1 MKKFKKLNAVITA
14 TLMAAALSV
23 PMASSLSV
31 SAASG
36 DNSITVI
43 AGNDKMTHTAV
54 AAYQVFAGTYND
66 TDANL
71 TITGWGDGID
81 VAAFITAIKADST
94 IIGASF
100 KDVDITND
108 AAGAQ
113 AVADIVGKWTDNSDE
128 AKAFAKLAVAN
139 AATKSGTYSEGVIS
153 GIADGYYVMADES
166 AATATDPTGSAFTL
180 GLLQVVGGE
189 NVEVT
194 TKIDYPT
201 VVKKVQEDDKT
212 DDGGYGA
219 GFNDVADWDANTD
232 VPFKIIATMPSN
244 IDEYDHYYM
253 NFTDTLDDTFGNPEN
268 IVVTAGT
275 KTLVKDTDYKIE
287 TTGNDMNIVIMDLK
301 GVDGLTVDDKTTV
314 TVTYTAK
321 LNVSGANLAIIG
333 HDGQE
338 NKVKLEYSNNP
349 NKTGDGSSKP
359 DDTGETPEDKVI
371 VFTYEL
377 DITKI
382 DGATKAAIE
391 NAEFKLGNDKDQWAT
406 VNEAGYFT
414 GWVDDE
420 ASATVLKSDA
430 NGIFKVIGL
439 DDGKYKLKELNW
451 SEEYN
456 IPETAFEAVIDANTA
471 FTQDD
476 YANAAAALIELT
488 GSVNGKNDT
497 GANAG
502 DGIVAGTIENNK
514 GTTLPSTG
522 GIGTT
527 LFYVGGGCVVALA
540 GVALITK
547 KRMNNR
553 ED

>member
-31 SAASG
+31 SAAAG
-36 DNSITVI
+36 DNSITVK
-43 AGNDKMTHTAV
+43 AGNDKMTHSDV

-66 TDANL
+66 ADSNL
-71 TITGWGDGID
+71 TITGWGDGIN
-81 VAAFITAIKADST
+81 VTAFITAIKADAT
-94 IIGASF
+94 IGSSF
-100 KDVDITND
+100 AGEITND

-128 AKAFAKLAVAN
+128 ANAFAKLAVAN

-275 KTLVKDTDYKIE
+275 KTLVKDTDYTI
-287 TTGNDMNIVIMDLK
+287 TANGNDMNIVIMDLK
-301 GVDGLTVDDKTTV
+301 GVDGLTVNDKTTV

-333 HDGQE
+333 RNGQE

-349 NKTGDGSSKP
+349 NKTGDGSSAP

-382 DGATKAAIE
+382 DGATKATIE
-391 NAEFKLGNDKDQWAT
+391 NAQFKLGNDKNQWAT
-406 VNEAGYFT
+406 VNEDGYFT
-414 GWVDDE
+414 GWVDNE

-439 DDGKYKLKELNW
+439 DDGSYKLKELNW

-456 IPETAFEAVIDANTA
+456 IPETAFEAVIDANTL

-476 YANAAAALIELT
+476 YANASAALIELT
-488 GSVNGKNDT
+488 GSVNGKDDT
-497 GANAG
+497 GANAD

>member
-23 PMASSLSV
+23 PMTSSLSV
-31 SAASG
+31 SAAIG
-36 DNSITVI
+36 DNSITVK
-43 AGNDKMTHTAV
+43 AGNDKMTHSAV

-66 TDANL
+66 ADSNL
-71 TITGWGDGID
+71 TITGWGDGIN
-81 VAAFITAIKADST
+81 VTAFITAIKADAT
-94 IIGASF
+94 IGSSF
-100 KDVDITND
+100 AGEITND

-128 AKAFAKLAVAN
+128 ANAFAKLAVAN

-391 NAEFKLGNDKDQWAT
+391 NAQFKLGNDKNQWAT
-406 VNEAGYFT
+406 VNEDGYFT
-414 GWVDDE
+414 GWVDNE

-439 DDGKYKLKELNW
+439 DDGSYKLKELNW

-456 IPETAFEAVIDANTA
+456 IPETAFEAVIDANTL

-476 YANAAAALIELT
+476 YANASAALIELT
-488 GSVNGKNDT
+488 GSVNGKDDT
-497 GANAG
+497 GANAD

>member
-1 MKKFKKLNAVITA
+1 
-14 TLMAAALSV
+14 
-23 PMASSLSV
+23 
-31 SAASG
+31 
-36 DNSITVI
+36 
-43 AGNDKMTHTAV
+43 MTHSDV

-66 TDANL
+66 TDSNL
-71 TITGWGDGID
+71 TITGWGDGIN
-81 VAAFITAIKADST
+81 VTAFITAIKADAT
-94 IIGASF
+94 IGSSF
-100 KDVDITND
+100 AGEITND

-128 AKAFAKLAVAN
+128 ANAFAKLAVA
-139 AATKSGTYSEGVIS
+139 KSGTYSNGVIS

-275 KTLVKDTDYKIE
+275 KTLVKDTDYTIAAN
-287 TTGNDMNIVIMDLK
+287 GNDMNIVIMDLK
-301 GVDGLTVDDKTTV
+301 GVDGLTVNDKTTV

-333 HDGQE
+333 RNGQE

-349 NKTGDGSSKP
+349 NKTGDGSSAP

-382 DGATKAAIE
+382 DGATKATIE
-391 NAEFKLGNDKDQWAT
+391 NAQFKLGNDKNQWAT
-406 VNEAGYFT
+406 VNEDGYFT
-414 GWVDDE
+414 GWVDNE

-439 DDGKYKLKELNW
+439 DDGSYKLKELNW

-456 IPETAFEAVIDANTA
+456 IPETAFEAVIDANTL

-476 YANAAAALIELT
+476 YANASAALIELT
-488 GSVNGKNDT
+488 GSVNGKDDT
-497 GANAG
+497 GANAD

>member
-31 SAASG
+31 SAADG
-36 DNSITVI
+36 DNSITVK
-43 AGNDKMTHTAV
+43 AGNDKMTHSAV

-66 TDANL
+66 TDSNL
-71 TITGWGDGID
+71 TITGWGDGIN
-81 VAAFITAIKADST
+81 VTAFITAIKADAT
-94 IIGASF
+94 IGSSF
-100 KDVDITND
+100 AGEITND

-128 AKAFAKLAVAN
+128 ANAFAKLAVAN

-275 KTLVKDTDYKIE
+275 KTLVKDTDYTIAAN
-287 TTGNDMNIVIMDLK
+287 GNDMNIVIMDLK
-301 GVDGLTVDDKTTV
+301 GVDGLTVNDKTTV

-333 HDGQE
+333 RNGQK

-349 NKTGDGSSKP
+349 NKTGDGSSAP

-382 DGATKAAIE
+382 DGATKATIE
-391 NAEFKLGNDKDQWAT
+391 NAQFKLGNDKNQWAT
-406 VNEAGYFT
+406 VNEDGYFT
-414 GWVDDE
+414 GWVDNE

-439 DDGKYKLKELNW
+439 DDGSYKLKELNW

-456 IPETAFEAVIDANTA
+456 IPETAFEAVIDANTL

-476 YANAAAALIELT
+476 YANASAALIELT
-488 GSVNGKNDT
+488 GSVNGKDDT
-497 GANAG
+497 GANAD

>member
-31 SAASG
+31 SAATG
-36 DNSITVI
+36 DNSITVK
-43 AGNDKMTHTAV
+43 AGNDKMTHSDV

-66 TDANL
+66 ADSNL
-71 TITGWGDGID
+71 TITGWGDGIN
-81 VAAFITAIKADST
+81 VTAFITAIKADAT
-94 IIGASF
+94 IGSSF
-100 KDVDITND
+100 AGEITND

-128 AKAFAKLAVAN
+128 ANAFAKLAVAN

-275 KTLVKDTDYKIE
+275 KTLVKDTDYTI
-287 TTGNDMNIVIMDLK
+287 TANGNDMNIVIMDLK

-321 LNVSGANLAIIG
+321 LNVSGDNLAIIG
-333 HDGQE
+333 RNGQE

-349 NKTGDGSSKP
+349 NKTGNGSSKP
-359 DDTGETPEDKVI
+359 EDTGETPEDKVI

-382 DGATKAAIE
+382 DGATKATIE
-391 NAEFKLGNDKDQWAT
+391 NAQFKLGNDKNQWAT
-406 VNEAGYFT
+406 VNEDGYFT
-414 GWVDDE
+414 GWVDNE

-439 DDGKYKLKELNW
+439 DDGSYKLKELNW

-456 IPETAFEAVIDANTA
+456 IPDTAFNAVIDANTL

-476 YANAAAALIELT
+476 YANASAALIELT
-488 GSVNGKNDT
+488 GSVNGKDDT
-497 GANAG
+497 GANAD

>member
-31 SAASG
+31 SAATG
-36 DNSITVI
+36 DNSITVK
-43 AGNDKMTHTAV
+43 AGNDKMTHSDV

-66 TDANL
+66 ADSNL
-71 TITGWGDGID
+71 TITGWGDGIN
-81 VAAFITAIKADST
+81 VTAFITAIKADAT
-94 IIGASF
+94 IGSSF
-100 KDVDITND
+100 AGEITND

-128 AKAFAKLAVAN
+128 ANAFAKLAVAN

-301 GVDGLTVDDKTTV
+301 GVDGLTVNDKTTV

-333 HDGQE
+333 RNGQE

-349 NKTGDGSSKP
+349 NKTGDGSSAP

-382 DGATKAAIE
+382 DGATKATIE
-391 NAEFKLGNDKDQWAT
+391 NAQFKLGNDKNQWAT
-406 VNEAGYFT
+406 VNEDGYFT
-414 GWVDDE
+414 GWVDNE

-439 DDGKYKLKELNW
+439 DDGSYKLKELNW

-456 IPETAFEAVIDANTA
+456 IPETAFEAVIDANTL

-476 YANAAAALIELT
+476 YANASAALIELT
-488 GSVNGKNDT
+488 GSVNGKDDT
-497 GANAG
+497 GANAD

>member
-1 MKKFKKLNAVITA
+1 
-14 TLMAAALSV
+14 
-23 PMASSLSV
+23 
-31 SAASG
+31 
-36 DNSITVI
+36 
-43 AGNDKMTHTAV
+43 
-54 AAYQVFAGTYND
+54 
-66 TDANL
+66 
-71 TITGWGDGID
+71 
-81 VAAFITAIKADST
+81 
-94 IIGASF
+94 
-100 KDVDITND
+100 
-108 AAGAQ
+108 
-113 AVADIVGKWTDNSDE
+113 
-128 AKAFAKLAVAN
+128 
-139 AATKSGTYSEGVIS
+139 
-153 GIADGYYVMADES
+153 
-166 AATATDPTGSAFTL
+166 
-180 GLLQVVGGE
+180 
-189 NVEVT
+189 
-194 TKIDYPT
+194 
-201 VVKKVQEDDKT
+201 
-212 DDGGYGA
+212 
-219 GFNDVADWDANTD
+219 
-232 VPFKIIATMPSN
+232 MPSN

>member
-31 SAASG
+31 SAAAG
-36 DNSITVI
+36 DNSITVK
-43 AGNDKMTHTAV
+43 AGNDKMTHSDV

-66 TDANL
+66 ADSNL
-71 TITGWGDGID
+71 TITGWGDGIN
-81 VAAFITAIKADST
+81 VTAFITAIKADAT
-94 IIGASF
+94 IGSSF
-100 KDVDITND
+100 AGEITND

-128 AKAFAKLAVAN
+128 ANAFAKLAVAN
-139 AATKSGTYSEGVIS
+139 AAIKSGTYSEGVIS

-275 KTLVKDTDYKIE
+275 KTLVKDTDYTIAAN
-287 TTGNDMNIVIMDLK
+287 GNDMNIVIMDLK
-301 GVDGLTVDDKTTV
+301 GVDGLTVNDKTTV

-333 HDGQE
+333 RNGQE

-349 NKTGDGSSKP
+349 NKTGDGSSAP

-382 DGATKAAIE
+382 DGATKATIE
-391 NAEFKLGNDKDQWAT
+391 NAQFKLGNDKNQWAT
-406 VNEAGYFT
+406 VNEDGYFT
-414 GWVDDE
+414 GWVDNE

-439 DDGKYKLKELNW
+439 DDGSYKLKELNW

-456 IPETAFEAVIDANTA
+456 IPETAFEAVIDANTL

-476 YANAAAALIELT
+476 YANASAALIELT
-488 GSVNGKNDT
+488 GSVNGKDDT
-497 GANAG
+497 GANAD

>member
-31 SAASG
+31 SAAAG
-36 DNSITVI
+36 DNSITVK
-43 AGNDKMTHTAV
+43 AGNDKMTHSDV

-66 TDANL
+66 ADSNL
-71 TITGWGDGID
+71 TITGWGDGIN
-81 VAAFITAIKADST
+81 VTAFITAIKADAT
-94 IIGASF
+94 IGSSF
-100 KDVDITND
+100 AGEITND

-128 AKAFAKLAVAN
+128 ANAFAKLAVAN

-275 KTLVKDTDYKIE
+275 KTLVKDTDYTI
-287 TTGNDMNIVIMDLK
+287 TANGNDMNIVIMDLK

-321 LNVSGANLAIIG
+321 LNVSGDNLAIIG
-333 HDGQE
+333 RNGQE

-349 NKTGDGSSKP
+349 NKTGDGSSAP

-382 DGATKAAIE
+382 DGATKATIE
-391 NAEFKLGNDKDQWAT
+391 NAQFKLGNDKNQWAT
-406 VNEAGYFT
+406 VNEDGYFT
-414 GWVDDE
+414 GWVDNE

-439 DDGKYKLKELNW
+439 DDGNYKLKELNW

-456 IPETAFEAVIDANTA
+456 IPETAFEAVIDANTL

-476 YANAAAALIELT
+476 YANASAALIELT
-488 GSVNGKNDT
+488 GSVNGKDDT
-497 GANAG
+497 GANAD

>member
-31 SAASG
+31 SAAAG
-36 DNSITVI
+36 DNSITVK
-43 AGNDKMTHTAV
+43 AGNDKMTHSDV

-66 TDANL
+66 ADSNL
-71 TITGWGDGID
+71 TITGWGDGIN
-81 VAAFITAIKADST
+81 VTAFITAIKADAT
-94 IIGASF
+94 IGSSF
-100 KDVDITND
+100 AGEITND

-128 AKAFAKLAVAN
+128 ANAFAKLAVAN

-275 KTLVKDTDYKIE
+275 KTLVKDTDYTI
-287 TTGNDMNIVIMDLK
+287 TANGNDMNIVIMDLK

-321 LNVSGANLAIIG
+321 LNVSGDNLAIIG
-333 HDGQE
+333 RNGQE

-349 NKTGDGSSKP
+349 NKTGDGSSAP

-382 DGATKAAIE
+382 DGATKATIE
-391 NAEFKLGNDKDQWAT
+391 NAQFKLGNDKNQWAT
-406 VNEAGYFT
+406 VNEDGYFT
-414 GWVDDE
+414 GWVDNE

-439 DDGKYKLKELNW
+439 DDGSYKLKELNW

-456 IPETAFEAVIDANTA
+456 IPETAFEAVIDANTL

-476 YANAAAALIELT
+476 YANASAALIELT
-488 GSVNGKNDT
+488 GSVNGKDDT
-497 GANAG
+497 GANAD

>member
-31 SAASG
+31 SAANG
-36 DNSITVI
+36 DNSITVK
-43 AGNDKMTHTAV
+43 AGNDNMTHSAV

-66 TDANL
+66 ADSNL
-71 TITGWGDGID
+71 TITGWGDGIN
-81 VAAFITAIKADST
+81 VTAFITAIKADAT
-94 IIGASF
+94 IGSSF
-100 KDVDITND
+100 AGEITND
-108 AAGAQ
+108 ASGAQ
-113 AVADIVGKWTDNSDE
+113 AVADIVGKWTDNSE
-128 AKAFAKLAVAN
+128 QAKAFAKLAVAN

-189 NVEVT
+189 NVKVT

-275 KTLVKDTDYKIE
+275 KTLVKDTDYTI
-287 TTGNDMNIVIMDLK
+287 TANGNDMNIVIMDLK

-321 LNVSGANLAIIG
+321 LNVSGDNLAIIG
-333 HDGQE
+333 RNGQK

-349 NKTGDGSSKP
+349 NKTGDGSSAP

-382 DGATKAAIE
+382 DGATKATIE
-391 NAEFKLGNDKDQWAT
+391 NAQFKLGNDKNQWAT
-406 VNEAGYFT
+406 VNEDGYFT
-414 GWVDDE
+414 GWVDNE
-420 ASATVLKSDA
+420 TSATVLKSDA

-439 DDGKYKLKELNW
+439 DDGSYKLKELNW

-456 IPETAFEAVIDANTA
+456 IPETAFEAVIDANTL

-476 YANAAAALIELT
+476 YANASAALIELT
-488 GSVNGKNDT
+488 GSVNGKDDT
-497 GANAG
+497 GANAD

>member
-23 PMASSLSV
+23 PMTSSLSV
-31 SAASG
+31 SAAIG
-36 DNSITVI
+36 DNSITVK
-43 AGNDKMTHTAV
+43 AGNDKMTHSAV

-66 TDANL
+66 ADSNL
-71 TITGWGDGID
+71 TITGWGDGIN
-81 VAAFITAIKADST
+81 VTAFITAIKADAT
-94 IIGASF
+94 IGSSF
-100 KDVDITND
+100 AGEITND

-128 AKAFAKLAVAN
+128 ANAFAKLAVAN

-382 DGATKAAIE
+382 DGATKATIE
-391 NAEFKLGNDKDQWAT
+391 NAQFKLGNDKNQWAT
-406 VNEAGYFT
+406 VNEDGYFT
-414 GWVDDE
+414 GWVDNE

-439 DDGKYKLKELNW
+439 DDGSYKLKELNW

-456 IPETAFEAVIDANTA
+456 IPETAFDAVIDANTL

-476 YANAAAALIELT
+476 YANALAALIELT
-488 GSVNGKNDT
+488 GSVNGKDDT
-497 GANAG
+497 GANAD

>member
-31 SAASG
+31 SAATG
-36 DNSITVI
+36 DNSITVK
-43 AGNDKMTHTAV
+43 AGNDKMTHSDV

-66 TDANL
+66 TDSNL
-71 TITGWGDGID
+71 TITGWGDGIN
-81 VAAFITAIKADST
+81 VTAFITAIKADAT
-94 IIGASF
+94 IGSSF
-100 KDVDITND
+100 AGEITND

-128 AKAFAKLAVAN
+128 ANAFAKLAVAN

-201 VVKKVQEDDKT
+201 VVKKVQEDDITT
-212 DDGGYGA
+212 DDGYGA

-275 KTLVKDTDYKIE
+275 KTLVKDTDYTI
-287 TTGNDMNIVIMDLK
+287 TANGNDMNIVIMDLK
-301 GVDGLTVDDKTTV
+301 GVDGFTVDNKTTV

-359 DDTGETPEDKVI
+359 GDTGETPEDKVI

-439 DDGKYKLKELNW
+439 DDGNYKLKELNW

-488 GSVNGKNDT
+488 GSVNGKDDT

>member
-31 SAASG
+31 SAAAG
-36 DNSITVI
+36 DNSITVK
-43 AGNDKMTHTAV
+43 AGNDKMTHSDV

-66 TDANL
+66 ADSNL
-71 TITGWGDGID
+71 TITGWGDGIN
-81 VAAFITAIKADST
+81 VTAFITAIKADAT
-94 IIGASF
+94 IGSSF
-100 KDVDITND
+100 AGEITND

-128 AKAFAKLAVAN
+128 ANAFAKLAVAN

-201 VVKKVQEDDKT
+201 VVKKVQEDDVAT
-212 DDGGYGA
+212 DDGYGT

-232 VPFKIIATMPSN
+232 VPFKIIAAMPSN
-244 IDEYDHYYM
+244 INEYDHYYM

-268 IVVTAGT
+268 IVVTAGE
-275 KTLVKDTDYKIE
+275 KTLVKDTDYTVE
-287 TTGNDMNIVIMDLK
+287 ANGNDMNIVIMDLK
-301 GVDGLTVDDKTTV
+301 GVEGLTVDENTKV

-321 LNVSGANLAIIG
+321 LNVSGVNLAIIG
-333 HDGQE
+333 RDGQE

-349 NKTGDGSSKP
+349 NKTGDGSSAP

-382 DGATKAAIE
+382 DGATKATIE
-391 NAEFKLGNDKDQWAT
+391 NAEFKLGNDKNQWAT

-430 NGIFKVIGL
+430 SGIFKVIGL
-439 DDGKYKLKELNW
+439 DDGNYKLKELNW

-456 IPETAFEAVIDANTA
+456 IPDTAFNAVINAETL

-476 YANAAAALIELT
+476 YANAEAALISLN
-488 GSVNGKNDT
+488 GSVNGKDDT
-497 GANAG
+497 GANAA

-527 LFYVGGGCVVALA
+527 LFYVGGGAVVALA

>member
-31 SAASG
+31 SAATG
-36 DNSITVI
+36 DNSITVK
-43 AGNDKMTHTAV
+43 AGNDKMTHSDV

-66 TDANL
+66 ADSNL
-71 TITGWGDGID
+71 TITGWGDGIN
-81 VAAFITAIKADST
+81 VTAFITAIKADAT
-94 IIGASF
+94 IGSSF
-100 KDVDITND
+100 AGEITND

-128 AKAFAKLAVAN
+128 ANAFAKLAVAN

-268 IVVTAGT
+268 IVVTAGA
-275 KTLVKDTDYKIE
+275 KTLVKDTDYTI
-287 TTGNDMNIVIMDLK
+287 TANGNDMNIVIMDLK
-301 GVDGLTVDDKTTV
+301 GVDGLTVNDKTTV

-333 HDGQE
+333 RNGQE

-349 NKTGDGSSKP
+349 NKTGDGSSAP

-382 DGATKAAIE
+382 DGATKATIE
-391 NAEFKLGNDKDQWAT
+391 NAQFKLGNDKNQSAT
-406 VNEAGYFT
+406 VNEDGYFT
-414 GWVDDE
+414 GWVDNE

-439 DDGKYKLKELNW
+439 DDGSYKLKELNW

-456 IPETAFEAVIDANTA
+456 IPETAFEAVIDANTL

-476 YANAAAALIELT
+476 YANASAALIELT
-488 GSVNGKNDT
+488 GSVNGKDDA
-497 GANAG
+497 GANAD

>member
-23 PMASSLSV
+23 PMTSSLSV
-31 SAASG
+31 SAAIG
-36 DNSITVI
+36 DNSITVK
-43 AGNDKMTHTAV
+43 AGNDKMTHSAV

-66 TDANL
+66 ADSNL
-71 TITGWGDGID
+71 TITGWGDGIN
-81 VAAFITAIKADST
+81 VTAFITAIKADAT
-94 IIGASF
+94 IGSSF
-100 KDVDITND
+100 AGEITND

-128 AKAFAKLAVAN
+128 ANAFAKLAVAN

-275 KTLVKDTDYKIE
+275 KTLVKDTDYTI
-287 TTGNDMNIVIMDLK
+287 TANGNDMNIVIMDLK
-301 GVDGLTVDDKTTV
+301 GVDGLTVNDKTTV

-333 HDGQE
+333 RNGQE

-349 NKTGDGSSKP
+349 NKTGDGSSAP

-382 DGATKAAIE
+382 DGATKATIE
-391 NAEFKLGNDKDQWAT
+391 NAQFKLGNDKNQWAT
-406 VNEAGYFT
+406 VNEDGYFT
-414 GWVDDE
+414 GWVDNE

-439 DDGKYKLKELNW
+439 DDGSYKLKELNW

-456 IPETAFEAVIDANTA
+456 IPETAFEAVIDANTL

-476 YANAAAALIELT
+476 YANASAALIELT
-488 GSVNGKNDT
+488 GSVNGKDDT
-497 GANAG
+497 GANAD

>member
-31 SAASG
+31 SAAAG
-36 DNSITVI
+36 DNSITVK
-43 AGNDKMTHTAV
+43 AGNDKMTHSDV

-66 TDANL
+66 ADSNL
-71 TITGWGDGID
+71 TITGWGDGIN
-81 VAAFITAIKADST
+81 VTAFITAIKADAT
-94 IIGASF
+94 IGSSF
-100 KDVDITND
+100 AGEITND

-128 AKAFAKLAVAN
+128 ANAFAKLAVAN

-275 KTLVKDTDYKIE
+275 KTLVKDTDYTIAVN
-287 TTGNDMNIVIMDLK
+287 GNDMNIVIMDLK
-301 GVDGLTVDDKTTV
+301 GVDGLTVNDKTTV

-333 HDGQE
+333 RNGQE

-349 NKTGDGSSKP
+349 NKTGDGSSAP

-382 DGATKAAIE
+382 DGATKATIE
-391 NAEFKLGNDKDQWAT
+391 NAQFKLGNDKNQWAT
-406 VNEAGYFT
+406 VNEDGYFT
-414 GWVDDE
+414 GWVDNE

-439 DDGKYKLKELNW
+439 DDGSYKLKELNW

-456 IPETAFEAVIDANTA
+456 IPETAFDAVIDANTL

-476 YANAAAALIELT
+476 YANASAALIELT
-488 GSVNGKNDT
+488 GSVNGKDDT
-497 GANAG
+497 GVNAD

>member
-31 SAASG
+31 SAATG
-36 DNSITVI
+36 DNSITVK
-43 AGNDKMTHTAV
+43 AGNDKMTHSDV

-66 TDANL
+66 ADSNL
-71 TITGWGDGID
+71 TITGWGDGIN
-81 VAAFITAIKADST
+81 VTAFITAIKADAT
-94 IIGASF
+94 IGSSF
-100 KDVDITND
+100 AGEITND

-128 AKAFAKLAVAN
+128 ANAFAKLAVAN

-275 KTLVKDTDYKIE
+275 KTLVKDTDYTI
-287 TTGNDMNIVIMDLK
+287 TANGNDMNIVIMDLK

-321 LNVSGANLAIIG
+321 LNVSGDNLAIIG
-333 HDGQE
+333 RNGQE

-349 NKTGDGSSKP
+349 NKTGDGSSAP

-382 DGATKAAIE
+382 DGATKATIE
-391 NAEFKLGNDKDQWAT
+391 NAQFKLGNDKNQWAT
-406 VNEAGYFT
+406 VNEDGYFT
-414 GWVDDE
+414 GWVDNE

-439 DDGKYKLKELNW
+439 DDGSYKLKELNW

-456 IPETAFEAVIDANTA
+456 IPETAFEAVIDANTL

-476 YANAAAALIELT
+476 YANASAALIELT
-488 GSVNGKNDT
+488 GSVNGKDDT
-497 GANAG
+497 GANAD

>member
-23 PMASSLSV
+23 PMTSSLSV
-31 SAASG
+31 SAADG
-36 DNSITVI
+36 DNSITVK
-43 AGNDKMTHTAV
+43 AGNDKMTHSAV

-66 TDANL
+66 TDSNL
-71 TITGWGDGID
+71 TITGWGDGIN
-81 VAAFITAIKADST
+81 VTAFITAIKADAT
-94 IIGASF
+94 IGSSF
-100 KDVDITND
+100 AGEITND

-128 AKAFAKLAVAN
+128 ANAFAKLAVAN

-275 KTLVKDTDYKIE
+275 KTLVKDTDYTI
-287 TTGNDMNIVIMDLK
+287 TANGNDMNIVIMDLK

-314 TVTYTAK
+314 TVAYTAK
-321 LNVSGANLAIIG
+321 LNVSGDNLAIIG
-333 HDGQE
+333 RNGQE

-349 NKTGDGSSKP
+349 NKTGDGSSAP

-382 DGATKAAIE
+382 DGATKATIE
-391 NAEFKLGNDKDQWAT
+391 NAQFKLGNDKNQWAT
-406 VNEAGYFT
+406 VNEDGYFT
-414 GWVDDE
+414 GWVDNE

-439 DDGKYKLKELNW
+439 DDGSYKLKELNW

-456 IPETAFEAVIDANTA
+456 IPETAFEAVIDANTL

-476 YANAAAALIELT
+476 YANASAALIELT
-488 GSVNGKNDT
+488 GSVNGKDDT
-497 GANAG
+497 GANAD

>member
-31 SAASG
+31 SAAAG
-36 DNSITVI
+36 DNSITVK
-43 AGNDKMTHTAV
+43 AGNDKMTHSDV

-66 TDANL
+66 ADSNL
-71 TITGWGDGID
+71 TITGWGDGIN
-81 VAAFITAIKADST
+81 VTAFITAIKADAT
-94 IIGASF
+94 IGSSF
-100 KDVDITND
+100 AGEITND

-128 AKAFAKLAVAN
+128 ANAFAKLAVAN

-301 GVDGLTVDDKTTV
+301 GVDGLTVNDKTTV

-333 HDGQE
+333 RNGQE

-349 NKTGDGSSKP
+349 NKTGDGSSAP

-382 DGATKAAIE
+382 DGATKATIE
-391 NAEFKLGNDKDQWAT
+391 NAQFKLGNDKNQWAT
-406 VNEAGYFT
+406 VNEDGYFT
-414 GWVDDE
+414 GWVDNE

-439 DDGKYKLKELNW
+439 DDGSYKLKELNW

-456 IPETAFEAVIDANTA
+456 IPETAFEAVIDANTL

-476 YANAAAALIELT
+476 YANASAALIELT
-488 GSVNGKNDT
+488 GSVNGKDDT
-497 GANAG
+497 GANAD

>member
-31 SAASG
+31 SAATG
-36 DNSITVI
+36 DNSITVK
-43 AGNDKMTHTAV
+43 AGNDKMTHSDV

-66 TDANL
+66 ADSNL
-71 TITGWGDGID
+71 TITGWGDGIN
-81 VAAFITAIKADST
+81 VTAFITAIKADAT
-94 IIGASF
+94 IGSSF
-100 KDVDITND
+100 AGEITNE

-128 AKAFAKLAVAN
+128 ANAFAKLAVAN

-275 KTLVKDTDYKIE
+275 KTLVKDTDYTI
-287 TTGNDMNIVIMDLK
+287 TANGNDMNIVIMDLK
-301 GVDGLTVDDKTTV
+301 GVDDLTVNDKTTV

-321 LNVSGANLAIIG
+321 LNVSGDNLAIIG
-333 HDGQE
+333 RHGQE

-349 NKTGDGSSKP
+349 NKTGDGSSAP

-382 DGATKAAIE
+382 DGATKATIE
-391 NAEFKLGNDKDQWAT
+391 NAQFKLGNDKNQWAT

-414 GWVDDE
+414 GWVDNE

-439 DDGKYKLKELNW
+439 DDGSYKLKELNW

-456 IPETAFEAVIDANTA
+456 IPETAFEAVIDANTL

-476 YANAAAALIELT
+476 YANASAALIELT
-488 GSVNGKNDT
+488 GSVNGKDDT
-497 GANAG
+497 GANAD

>member
-23 PMASSLSV
+23 PMTSSLSV
-31 SAASG
+31 SAADG
-36 DNSITVI
+36 DNSITVK
-43 AGNDKMTHTAV
+43 AGNDKMTHSAV

-66 TDANL
+66 ADSNL
-71 TITGWGDGID
+71 TITGWGDGIN
-81 VAAFITAIKADST
+81 VTAFITAIKADAT
-94 IIGASF
+94 IGSSF
-100 KDVDITND
+100 AGEITND

-128 AKAFAKLAVAN
+128 ANAFAKLAVAN

-275 KTLVKDTDYKIE
+275 KTLVKDTDYTI
-287 TTGNDMNIVIMDLK
+287 TANGNDMNIVIMDLK

-321 LNVSGANLAIIG
+321 LNVSGDNLAIIG
-333 HDGQE
+333 RNGQE

-349 NKTGDGSSKP
+349 NKTGDGSSAP

-382 DGATKAAIE
+382 DGATKATIE
-391 NAEFKLGNDKDQWAT
+391 NAQFKLGNDKNQWAT
-406 VNEAGYFT
+406 VNEDGYFT
-414 GWVDDE
+414 GWVDNE

-439 DDGKYKLKELNW
+439 DDGSYKLKELNW

-456 IPETAFEAVIDANTA
+456 IPETAFEAVIDANTL

-476 YANAAAALIELT
+476 YANASAALIELT
-488 GSVNGKNDT
+488 GSVNGKDDT
-497 GANAG
+497 GANAD

>member
-23 PMASSLSV
+23 PMTSSLSV
-31 SAASG
+31 SAADG
-36 DNSITVI
+36 DNSITVK
-43 AGNDKMTHTAV
+43 AGNDKMTHSAV

-66 TDANL
+66 TDSNL
-71 TITGWGDGID
+71 TITGWGDGIN
-81 VAAFITAIKADST
+81 VTAFITAIKADAT
-94 IIGASF
+94 IGSSF
-100 KDVDITND
+100 AGEITND

-128 AKAFAKLAVAN
+128 ANAFAKLAVAN

-275 KTLVKDTDYKIE
+275 KTLVKDTDYTIAAN
-287 TTGNDMNIVIMDLK
+287 GNDMNIVIMDLK
-301 GVDGLTVDDKTTV
+301 GVDGLTVNDKTTV

-333 HDGQE
+333 RNGQE

-349 NKTGDGSSKP
+349 NKTGDGSSAP

-382 DGATKAAIE
+382 DGATKATIE
-391 NAEFKLGNDKDQWAT
+391 NAQFKLGNDKNQWAT
-406 VNEAGYFT
+406 VNEDGYFT
-414 GWVDDE
+414 GWVDNE

-439 DDGKYKLKELNW
+439 DDGSYKLKELNW

-456 IPETAFEAVIDANTA
+456 IPETAFEAVIDANTL

-476 YANAAAALIELT
+476 YANASAALIELT
-488 GSVNGKNDT
+488 GSVNGKDDT
-497 GANAG
+497 GANAD

>member
-23 PMASSLSV
+23 PMTSSLSV
-31 SAASG
+31 SAAIG
-36 DNSITVI
+36 DNSITVK
-43 AGNDKMTHTAV
+43 AGNDKMTHSAV

-66 TDANL
+66 ADSNL
-71 TITGWGDGID
+71 TITGWGDGIN
-81 VAAFITAIKADST
+81 VTAFITAIKADAT
-94 IIGASF
+94 IGSSF
-100 KDVDITND
+100 AGEITND

-128 AKAFAKLAVAN
+128 ANAFAKLAVAN

-382 DGATKAAIE
+382 DGATKATIE
-391 NAEFKLGNDKDQWAT
+391 NAQFKLGNDKNQWAT
-406 VNEAGYFT
+406 VNEDGYFT
-414 GWVDDE
+414 GWVDNE

-439 DDGKYKLKELNW
+439 DDGSYKLKELNW

-456 IPETAFEAVIDANTA
+456 IPETAFEAVIDANTL

-476 YANAAAALIELT
+476 YANASAALIELT
-488 GSVNGKNDT
+488 GSVNGKDDT
-497 GANAG
+497 GANAD

>member
-23 PMASSLSV
+23 PMTSSLSV
-31 SAASG
+31 SAADG
-36 DNSITVI
+36 DNSITVK
-43 AGNDKMTHTAV
+43 AGNDKMTHSAV

-66 TDANL
+66 TDSNL
-71 TITGWGDGID
+71 TITGWGDGIN
-81 VAAFITAIKADST
+81 VTAFITAIKADAT
-94 IIGASF
+94 IGSSF
-100 KDVDITND
+100 AGEITND

-128 AKAFAKLAVAN
+128 ANAFAKLAVAN

-180 GLLQVVGGE
+180 GLLQAVGGE

-275 KTLVKDTDYKIE
+275 KTLVKDTDYTI
-287 TTGNDMNIVIMDLK
+287 TANGNDMNIVIMDLK

-333 HDGQE
+333 RNGQE

-349 NKTGDGSSKP
+349 NKTGDGSSAP

-382 DGATKAAIE
+382 DGATKATIE
-391 NAEFKLGNDKDQWAT
+391 NAQFKLGNDKNQWAT
-406 VNEAGYFT
+406 VNEDGYFT
-414 GWVDDE
+414 GWVDNE

-439 DDGKYKLKELNW
+439 DDGSYKLKELNW

-456 IPETAFEAVIDANTA
+456 IPETAFEAVIDANTL

-476 YANAAAALIELT
+476 YANASAALIELT
-488 GSVNGKNDT
+488 GSVNGKDDT
-497 GANAG
+497 GANAD

>member
-31 SAASG
+31 SAATG
-36 DNSITVI
+36 DNSITVK
-43 AGNDKMTHTAV
+43 AGNDKMTHSDV

-66 TDANL
+66 ADSNL
-71 TITGWGDGID
+71 TITGWGDGIN
-81 VAAFITAIKADST
+81 VTAFITAIKADAT
-94 IIGASF
+94 IGSSF
-100 KDVDITND
+100 AGEITND

-128 AKAFAKLAVAN
+128 ANAFAKLAVAN

-275 KTLVKDTDYKIE
+275 KTLVKDTDYTI
-287 TTGNDMNIVIMDLK
+287 TANGNDMNIVIMDLK

-321 LNVSGANLAIIG
+321 LNVSGDNLAIIG
-333 HDGQE
+333 RNGQE

-349 NKTGDGSSKP
+349 NKTGNGSSKP
-359 DDTGETPEDKVI
+359 EDTGETPEDKVI

-382 DGATKAAIE
+382 DGATKATIE
-391 NAEFKLGNDKDQWAT
+391 NAQFKLGNDKNQWAT
-406 VNEAGYFT
+406 VNEDGYFT
-414 GWVDDE
+414 GWVDNE

-439 DDGKYKLKELNW
+439 DDGSYKLKELNW

-456 IPETAFEAVIDANTA
+456 IPETAFEAVIDANTL

-476 YANAAAALIELT
+476 YANASAALIELT
-488 GSVNGKNDT
+488 GSVNGKDDT
-497 GANAG
+497 GANAD

>member
-31 SAASG
+31 SAADG
-36 DNSITVI
+36 DNSITVK
-43 AGNDKMTHTAV
+43 AGNDKMTHSAV

-66 TDANL
+66 ADSNL
-71 TITGWGDGID
+71 TITGWGDGIN
-81 VAAFITAIKADST
+81 VTAFITAIKADAT
-94 IIGASF
+94 IGSSF
-100 KDVDITND
+100 AGEITND

-128 AKAFAKLAVAN
+128 ANAFAKLAVAN

-275 KTLVKDTDYKIE
+275 KTLVKDTDYTI
-287 TTGNDMNIVIMDLK
+287 TANGNDMNIVIMDLK

-321 LNVSGANLAIIG
+321 LNVSGDNLAIIG
-333 HDGQE
+333 RNGQE

-349 NKTGDGSSKP
+349 NKTGDGSSAP

-382 DGATKAAIE
+382 DGATKATIE
-391 NAEFKLGNDKDQWAT
+391 NAQFKLGNDKNQWAT
-406 VNEAGYFT
+406 VNEDGYFT
-414 GWVDDE
+414 GWVDNE

-439 DDGKYKLKELNW
+439 DDGSYKLKELNW

-456 IPETAFEAVIDANTA
+456 IPETAFEAVIDANTL

-476 YANAAAALIELT
+476 YANASAALIELT
-488 GSVNGKNDT
+488 GSVNGKDDT
-497 GANAG
+497 GANAD

>member
-23 PMASSLSV
+23 PMTSSLSV
-31 SAASG
+31 SAADG
-36 DNSITVI
+36 DNSITVK
-43 AGNDKMTHTAV
+43 AGNDKMTHSAV

-66 TDANL
+66 TDSNL
-71 TITGWGDGID
+71 TITGWGDGIN
-81 VAAFITAIKADST
+81 VTAFITAIKADAT
-94 IIGASF
+94 IGSSF
-100 KDVDITND
+100 AGEITND

-128 AKAFAKLAVAN
+128 ANAFAKLAVAN
-139 AATKSGTYSEGVIS
+139 AATKSGTYSNGVIS

-166 AATATDPTGSAFTL
+166 AATATDPVGSAFTL

-275 KTLVKDTDYKIE
+275 KTLVKDTDYTI
-287 TTGNDMNIVIMDLK
+287 TANGNDMNIVIMDLK

-333 HDGQE
+333 RNGQE

-349 NKTGDGSSKP
+349 NKTGDGSSAP

-382 DGATKAAIE
+382 DGATKATIE
-391 NAEFKLGNDKDQWAT
+391 NAQFKLGNDKNQWAT
-406 VNEAGYFT
+406 VNEDGYFT
-414 GWVDDE
+414 GWVDNE

-439 DDGKYKLKELNW
+439 DDGSYKLKELNW

-456 IPETAFEAVIDANTA
+456 IPETAFEAVIDANTL

-476 YANAAAALIELT
+476 YANASAALIELT
-488 GSVNGKNDT
+488 GSVNGKDDT
-497 GANAG
+497 GANAD

>member
-31 SAASG
+31 SAANG
-36 DNSITVI
+36 DNSITVK
-43 AGNDKMTHTAV
+43 AGNDKMTHSDV

-66 TDANL
+66 ADSNL
-71 TITGWGDGID
+71 TITGWGDGIN
-81 VAAFITAIKADST
+81 VTAFITAIKADAT
-94 IIGASF
+94 IGSSF
-100 KDVDITND
+100 AGEITND

-128 AKAFAKLAVAN
+128 ANAFAKLAVAN

-275 KTLVKDTDYKIE
+275 KTLVKDTDYTI
-287 TTGNDMNIVIMDLK
+287 TANGNDMNIVIMDLK

-321 LNVSGANLAIIG
+321 LNVSGDNLAIIG
-333 HDGQE
+333 RNGQE

-349 NKTGDGSSKP
+349 NKTGDGSSAP

-382 DGATKAAIE
+382 DGATKATIE
-391 NAEFKLGNDKDQWAT
+391 NAQFKLGNDKNQWAT
-406 VNEAGYFT
+406 VNEDGYFT
-414 GWVDDE
+414 GWVDNE

-439 DDGKYKLKELNW
+439 DDGSYKLRELNW

-456 IPETAFEAVIDANTA
+456 IPETAFEAVIDANTL

-476 YANAAAALIELT
+476 YANASAALIKLT
-488 GSVNGKNDT
+488 GSVNGKDDT
-497 GANAG
+497 GANAD

>member
-31 SAASG
+31 SAATG
-36 DNSITVI
+36 DNSITVK
-43 AGNDKMTHTAV
+43 AGNDKMTHSDV

-66 TDANL
+66 ADSNL
-71 TITGWGDGID
+71 TITGWGDGIN
-81 VAAFITAIKADST
+81 VTAFITAIKADAT
-94 IIGASF
+94 IGSSF
-100 KDVDITND
+100 AGEITND

-128 AKAFAKLAVAN
+128 ANAFAKLAVAN

-275 KTLVKDTDYKIE
+275 KTLVKDTDYTI
-287 TTGNDMNIVIMDLK
+287 TANGNDMNIVIMDLK

-382 DGATKAAIE
+382 DGATKATIE
-391 NAEFKLGNDKDQWAT
+391 NAQFKLGNDKNQWAT
-406 VNEAGYFT
+406 VNEDGYFT
-414 GWVDDE
+414 GWVDNE

-439 DDGKYKLKELNW
+439 DDGSYKLKELNW

-456 IPETAFEAVIDANTA
+456 IPETAFEAVIDANTL

-476 YANAAAALIELT
+476 YANASAALIELT
-488 GSVNGKNDT
+488 GSVNGKDDT
-497 GANAG
+497 GANAD

>member
-31 SAASG
+31 SAAAG
-36 DNSITVI
+36 DNSITVK
-43 AGNDKMTHTAV
+43 AGNDKMTHSDV

-66 TDANL
+66 ADSNL
-71 TITGWGDGID
+71 TITGWGDGIN
-81 VAAFITAIKADST
+81 VTAFITAIKADAT
-94 IIGASF
+94 IGSSF
-100 KDVDITND
+100 AGEITND

-128 AKAFAKLAVAN
+128 ANAFAKLAVAN

-275 KTLVKDTDYKIE
+275 KTLVKDTDYTI
-287 TTGNDMNIVIMDLK
+287 TANGNDMNIVIMDLK
-301 GVDGLTVDDKTTV
+301 GVDGFTVDDKTTV

-321 LNVSGANLAIIG
+321 LNVSGDNLAIIG
-333 HDGQE
+333 RNGQE

-349 NKTGDGSSKP
+349 NKTGNGSSKP
-359 DDTGETPEDKVI
+359 EDTGETPEDKVI

-382 DGATKAAIE
+382 DGATKATIE
-391 NAEFKLGNDKDQWAT
+391 NAQFKLGNDKNQWAT
-406 VNEAGYFT
+406 VNEDGYFT
-414 GWVDDE
+414 GWVDNE

-439 DDGKYKLKELNW
+439 DDGNYKLKELNW

-456 IPETAFEAVIDANTA
+456 IPDTAFNAVIDANTL

-476 YANAAAALIELT
+476 YANASAALIELT
-488 GSVNGKNDT
+488 GSVNGKDDT
-497 GANAG
+497 GANAD

>member
-23 PMASSLSV
+23 PMTSSLSV

-36 DNSITVI
+36 DNSITVN
-43 AGNDKMTHTAV
+43 AGNDQMTHSDV
-54 AAYQVFAGTYND
+54 AAYQVFAGTYNSAD
-66 TDANL
+66 SNL
-71 TITGWGDGID
+71 TITGWGDGIN
-81 VAAFITAIKADST
+81 VTNFISAIKSDVT
-94 IIGASF
+94 IGSLFTDEI
-100 KDVDITND
+100 KND

-113 AVADIVGKWTDNSDE
+113 AVADIVGKWTDNSAE
-128 AKAFAKLAVAN
+128 AKAFAKLAVVN
-139 AATKSGTYSEGVIS
+139 ATTASGTYSSGVIS
-153 GIADGYYVMADES
+153 GIADGYYVMADKS
-166 AATATDPTGSAFTL
+166 AATATDPVGSAFTL

-201 VVKKVQEDDKT
+201 VVKKVQEDDITT
-212 DDGGYGA
+212 DDGYGA

-244 IDEYDHYYM
+244 IGEYDHYYM

-275 KTLVKDTDYKIE
+275 KTLVKDTDYTIE
-287 TTGNDMNIVIMDLK
+287 TTGNDMNVVIKDLK
-301 GVDGLTVDDKTTV
+301 SVDGLTVDEKTTV

-321 LNVSGANLAIIG
+321 LNVTGNTAIIG
-333 HDGQE
+333 RDGQE

-349 NKTGDGSSKP
+349 NNTGDGINKP

-382 DGATKAAIE
+382 DGATKATIE

-406 VNEAGYFT
+406 VNENGFFT

-420 ASATVLKSDA
+420 SAATVLKSD
-430 NGIFKVIGL
+430 NKGIFKIIGL
-439 DDGKYKLKELNW
+439 DDGTYKLKELKW

-456 IPETAFEAVIDANTA
+456 IPDTAFEAIIDAETA
-471 FTQDD
+471 FTQND
-476 YANAAAALIELT
+476 YANAEAALITLK
-488 GSVNGKNDT
+488 GSVNSKED
-497 GANAG
+497 ANASA
-502 DGIVAGTIENNK
+502 DNGIVAGTIENNK
-514 GTTLPSTG
+514 GTMLPSTG

>member
-31 SAASG
+31 SAAAG
-36 DNSITVI
+36 DNSITVK
-43 AGNDKMTHTAV
+43 AGNDKMTHSDV

-66 TDANL
+66 ADSNL
-71 TITGWGDGID
+71 TITGWGDGIN
-81 VAAFITAIKADST
+81 VTAFITAIKADAT
-94 IIGASF
+94 IGSSF
-100 KDVDITND
+100 AGEITND

-128 AKAFAKLAVAN
+128 ANAFAKLAVAN

-275 KTLVKDTDYKIE
+275 KTLVKDTDYTI
-287 TTGNDMNIVIMDLK
+287 TANGNDMNIVIMDLK

-382 DGATKAAIE
+382 DGATKATIE
-391 NAEFKLGNDKDQWAT
+391 NAQFKLGNDKNQWAT
-406 VNEAGYFT
+406 VNEDGYFT
-414 GWVDDE
+414 GWVDNE

-439 DDGKYKLKELNW
+439 DDGSYKLKELNW

-456 IPETAFEAVIDANTA
+456 IPETAFEAVIDANTL

-476 YANAAAALIELT
+476 YANASAALIELT
-488 GSVNGKNDT
+488 GSVNGKDDT
-497 GANAG
+497 GANAD

>member
-23 PMASSLSV
+23 PMTSSLSV
-31 SAASG
+31 SAADG
-36 DNSITVI
+36 DNSITVK
-43 AGNDKMTHTAV
+43 AGNDKMTHSAV

-66 TDANL
+66 TDSNL
-71 TITGWGDGID
+71 TITGWGDGIN
-81 VAAFITAIKADST
+81 VTAFITAIKADAT
-94 IIGASF
+94 IGSSF
-100 KDVDITND
+100 AGEITND

-128 AKAFAKLAVAN
+128 ANAFAKLAVAN

-275 KTLVKDTDYKIE
+275 KTLVKDTDYTI
-287 TTGNDMNIVIMDLK
+287 TANGNDMNIVIMDLK

-321 LNVSGANLAIIG
+321 LNVSGDNLAIIG
-333 HDGQE
+333 RNGQE

-349 NKTGDGSSKP
+349 NKTGDGSSAP

-382 DGATKAAIE
+382 DGATKATIE
-391 NAEFKLGNDKDQWAT
+391 NAQFKLGNDKNQWAT
-406 VNEAGYFT
+406 VNEDGYFT
-414 GWVDDE
+414 GWVDNE

-439 DDGKYKLKELNW
+439 DDGSYKLKELNW

-456 IPETAFEAVIDANTA
+456 IPETAFEAVIDANTL

-476 YANAAAALIELT
+476 YANASVALIELT
-488 GSVNGKNDT
+488 GSVNGKDDT
-497 GANAG
+497 GANAD

>member
-31 SAASG
+31 SAATG
-36 DNSITVI
+36 DNSITVK
-43 AGNDKMTHTAV
+43 AGNDKMTHSDV

-66 TDANL
+66 ADSNL
-71 TITGWGDGID
+71 TITGWGDGIN
-81 VAAFITAIKADST
+81 VTAFITAIKADAT
-94 IIGASF
+94 IGSSF
-100 KDVDITND
+100 AGEITND

-128 AKAFAKLAVAN
+128 ANAFAKLAVAN

-275 KTLVKDTDYKIE
+275 KTLVKDTDYTI
-287 TTGNDMNIVIMDLK
+287 TANGNDMNIVIMDLK

-382 DGATKAAIE
+382 DGATKATIE
-391 NAEFKLGNDKDQWAT
+391 NAQFKLGNDKNQWAT
-406 VNEAGYFT
+406 VNEDGYFT
-414 GWVDDE
+414 GWVDNE

-439 DDGKYKLKELNW
+439 YDGSYKLKELNW

-456 IPETAFEAVIDANTA
+456 IPETAFEAVIDANTL

-476 YANAAAALIELT
+476 YANASAALIELT
-488 GSVNGKNDT
+488 GSVNGKDDT
-497 GANAG
+497 GANAD

>member
-31 SAASG
+31 SAADG
-36 DNSITVI
+36 DNSITVK
-43 AGNDKMTHTAV
+43 AGNDKMTHSAV

-66 TDANL
+66 TDSNL
-71 TITGWGDGID
+71 TITGWGDGIN
-81 VAAFITAIKADST
+81 VTAFITAIKADAT
-94 IIGASF
+94 IGSSF
-100 KDVDITND
+100 AGEITND

-128 AKAFAKLAVAN
+128 ANAFAKLAVAN

-275 KTLVKDTDYKIE
+275 KTLVKDTDYTIAAN
-287 TTGNDMNIVIMDLK
+287 GNDMNIVIMDLK
-301 GVDGLTVDDKTTV
+301 GVDGLTVNYKTTV

-333 HDGQE
+333 RNGQE

-349 NKTGDGSSKP
+349 NKTGDGSSAP

-382 DGATKAAIE
+382 DGATKATIE
-391 NAEFKLGNDKDQWAT
+391 NAQFKLGNDKNQWAT
-406 VNEAGYFT
+406 VNEDGYFT
-414 GWVDDE
+414 GWVDNE

-439 DDGKYKLKELNW
+439 DDGSYKLKELNW

-456 IPETAFEAVIDANTA
+456 IPETAFEAVIDANTL

-476 YANAAAALIELT
+476 YANASAALIELT
-488 GSVNGKNDT
+488 GSVNGKDDT
-497 GANAG
+497 GANAD